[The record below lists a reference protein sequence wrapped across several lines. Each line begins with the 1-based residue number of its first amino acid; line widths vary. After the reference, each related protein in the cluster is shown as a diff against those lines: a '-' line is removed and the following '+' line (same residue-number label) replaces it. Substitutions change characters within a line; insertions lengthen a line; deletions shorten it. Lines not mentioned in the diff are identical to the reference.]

1 MITIQNQAL
10 FIQKEGEKM
19 MKWSFVA
26 DEFGVFFFHTP
37 VSVTQEDGL
46 FYHNLEWLMRQEY
59 SFQHPYCKKNDRCLV
74 WLSDQSVDL
83 EDEREVRRVNTMV
96 IEKEGDSFVFS
107 VHNPFLEELGRECKN
122 SLICF
127 SPCGNGYWSQNKD
140 TGNYLQDEMI
150 EVYQNTLQGKN
161 MNQNKIYQ
169 KRRRSCGN

>member
-1 MITIQNQAL
+1 
-10 FIQKEGEKM
+10 
-19 MKWSFVA
+19 
-26 DEFGVFFFHTP
+26 
-37 VSVTQEDGL
+37 
-46 FYHNLEWLMRQEY
+46 
-59 SFQHPYCKKNDRCLV
+59 
-74 WLSDQSVDL
+74 
-83 EDEREVRRVNTMV
+83 MV